1 MAVIGGAESAA
12 PTAAIHLA
20 GGRLTLLCSLFFL
33 SGAAGLVDQVVWLR
47 HLSLVFGNTTLATA
61 TLLAVFLGGLGGG
74 AWAFGRVASRASRPL
89 VLYGVVE
96 LGVAVWAVASPRL
109 FDLID
114 LAYVAIYRE
123 LGAAPAAFSAARVL
137 LAVAALGPPTVLMG
151 GSLPLVLSA
160 AARADGERQ
169 GGRWAAILYGVN
181 TLGAVAGVAFAGFF
195 AIRTIGLWATLLVA
209 STAQAIVAL
218 GAVSMSGFRVPSPA
232 TASALAPPRLQ
243 AGEGLR
249 GLHFAA
255 FAMGACSLA
264 AEVLWTRIL
273 VFYFGSSVYAYSLML
288 VLFLAGV
295 GIGSALATPY
305 VARWRPL
312 AALAWIETGLA
323 ALAVSSVPLFG
334 SLDVRLTTLSEAV
347 RPTDFGS
354 GVLVQL
360 LAALPIVLP
369 PTLLMGASFPLVVAA
384 ALRVGRG
391 LGRSAGT
398 VYAANT
404 TGSIVGSLAAGFVI
418 VPLLGSQNGLLA
430 LGAVNGALAAW
441 FAARASG
448 GRSWRWAWLAV
459 APLVAASLFAP
470 DRVILAAGVFRA
482 DRPGDLLHFHED
494 TQAAVAVRRSREAAG
509 EYLSLELNGV
519 NVAGTSRDLY
529 AVQLMQG
536 HLPMLLGAPDVE
548 RVVHIGFGSGGT
560 ARAVSLHPVREIR
573 IVEISPA
580 VLAASD
586 RWFAPLNHGV
596 LDDPRVRVELNDGR
610 NFLLAT
616 RERFDAVL
624 SDSIHPRYAGN
635 GALYSREYFELLAA
649 RLEPGGVASMWLP
662 TYALTTRN
670 YAQIVRAFRDVFP
683 ETMIW
688 YEASVPNAFTIVTG
702 RRAGRPWNPAAAGA
716 AMRAPGVREELASLG
731 ISGPADVVACYL
743 AGPPELDRFLA
754 GVPAHVDD
762 LPTVEYESG
771 TLFVRDR
778 TWLATFSALLALRPA
793 TPPPALLDGLDDN
806 ERRRA
811 EALWAQRGERL
822 LRHRAEI
829 VRRLGARAQPGS

>member
-1 MAVIGGAESAA
+1 LAVSAPVAGTPA
-12 PTAAIHLA
+12 PTVTPTARRWLA
-20 GGRLTLLCSLFFL
+20 LLATLFFC

-47 HLSLVFGNTTLATA
+47 FLSLVFGNTTLATA

-74 AWAFGRVASRASRPL
+74 AWAFGRLASRVRRPL
-89 VLYGVVE
+89 AAYGVVE
-96 LGVAVWAVASPRL
+96 LGVALWALASPRL

-123 LGAAPAAFSAARVL
+123 VGAIPALFSLARVL
-137 LAVAALGPPTVLMG
+137 LAAAALGPPTVLMG
-151 GSLPLVLSA
+151 GSLPLLLA
-160 AARADGERQ
+160 AASRRDAGGE
-169 GGRWAAILYGVN
+169 GGRMTAMLYGVN

-195 AIRTIGLWATLLVA
+195 AIRVVGLWATLVVA
-209 STAQAIVAL
+209 STAQAVVAL
-218 GAVSMSGFRVPSPA
+218 VAVL
-232 TASALAPPRLQ
+232 ASFALAKTPGGGAAATRSGPLE
-243 AGEGLR
+243 AGGLR
-249 GLHFAA
+249 GLHLAA
-255 FAMGACSLA
+255 FTMGACSLA

-288 VLFLAGV
+288 VLFLLGV
-295 GIGSALATPY
+295 GLGSALATPF
-305 VARWRPL
+305 VSRWRPL
-312 AALAWIETGLA
+312 VALAWIEA
-323 ALAVSSVPLFG
+323 AMMALAVASVPLFG
-334 SLDVRLTTLSEAV
+334 ALDGRLTWLSETV
-347 RPTDFGS
+347 RPHDFAS

-384 ALRVGRG
+384 ALRGGRG
-391 LGRSAGT
+391 LGRSAGA

-404 TGSIVGSLAAGFVI
+404 TGSIVGSLGAGFAL
-418 VPLLGSQNGLLA
+418 VPLLGSQNSLLA
-430 LGAVNGALAAW
+430 IGAVNGALAAW
-441 FAARASG
+441 FATRERSAR
-448 GRSWRWAWLAV
+448 RWRWALLGVVPLAA
-459 APLVAASLFAP
+459 APLFAP
-470 DRVILAAGVFRA
+470 DRVILSAGIFRH

-494 TQAAVAVRRSREAAG
+494 TQAAVAVRRLREPAG
-509 EYLSLELNGV
+509 EYLSLELNGI

-536 HLPMLLGAPDVE
+536 HLPLLLGAPDVE

-560 ARAVSLHPVREIR
+560 AHAVSLHPVREIR

-586 RWFAPLNHGV
+586 RWFASINRGV
-596 LDDPRVRVELNDGR
+596 LADPRVRVEINDGR

-616 RERFDAVL
+616 PERFDVVL

-683 ETMIW
+683 QTVIW
-688 YEASVPNAFTIVTG
+688 YEASEPNAFTIVTG
-702 RRAGRPWNPAAAGA
+702 KRGGAAWDAAAVAA
-716 AMRAPGVREELASLG
+716 AMRAPGVRDALASLG
-731 ISGPADVVACYL
+731 FAGPADLVACYL

-754 GVPAHVDD
+754 GVPPHVDD
-762 LPTVEYESG
+762 LPAVEYESG

-778 TWLATFSALLALRPA
+778 TWRQTFAALLASRPA
-793 TPPPALLDGLDDN
+793 EPPAALLAGL
-806 ERRRA
+806 EP
-811 EALWAQRGERL
+811 GERERAWRL
-822 LRHRAEI
+822 WQERGTVLHRHLAWLQQ
-829 VRRLGARAQPGS
+829 RLVASADMR